1 MNVKPTE
8 YAGVLFRSRLEAR
21 WAVFFDT
28 LGIRWE
34 YEYERFSTIFEEE
47 ELSYLPDFYLKDY
60 DTWVEVKHEYSE
72 EEHELIRKIFASNL
86 LPIKTQSP
94 GVEPNSS
101 GLLFLGNLPNF
112 GHFDGIMNLSH
123 VLYQKK
129 YGYRNP
135 VVEISEFQ
143 IVNGKHVLNNT
154 VDVVKNGWASGFTFD
169 NYRVMSK
176 IGTNG
181 GSAYEYYSDDWVY
194 PCEGKKINISSPVP
208 YSIKEAYTKAKSAFK
223 YQ

>member
-1 MNVKPTE
+1 MAKYSLNVKPTE
-8 YAGVLFRSRLEAR
+8 YSGVLFRSRLEAR
-21 WAVFFDT
+21 WAVFFDA
-28 LGIRWE
+28 LDIRWE

-47 ELSYLPDFYLKDY
+47 ELSYLPDFYLKDF

-86 LPIKTQSP
+86 LPVKTQSYNI
-94 GVEPNSS
+94 EPNSS

-112 GHFDGIMNLSH
+112 GHHDGYMNLSH
-123 VLYQKK
+123 ILYQKK

-143 IVNGKHVLNNT
+143 MVNDKPVLNNT
-154 VDVVKNGWASGFTFD
+154 VNVTEVWNRFTFD
-169 NYRVMSK
+169 NYRVMSN

-181 GSAYEYYSDDWVY
+181 GSAYEYHSSSNWVY
-194 PCEGKKINISSPVP
+194 SCPKGMLDER
-208 YSIKEAYTKAKSAFK
+208 IKEAYLQAKSAFK